1 MTSRITIGLE
11 SVERHALNELA
22 RRNLRDIRQQALYII
37 RCELE
42 RQGMLP
48 IQKEA
53 DDDASQS

>member
-11 SVERHALNELA
+11 SVERYALNELA